1 MDVQSTKILVA
12 VLFAV
17 IRFFFGVLPVK
28 LYHFLRR
35 WEGDDGSNT
44 FVNQKRHKQVN
55 CAIALCQSFGGGV
68 LFATCFLHM
77 MLEVQSSVEELK
89 RIGDLNSDYPLSQLT
104 ICVGFFF
111 VYFLEEISHWFLSKV
126 PKDSGSPSP
135 ITKKVNNFTKASVS
149 PLDTS
154 ETASNAFMI
163 EEAYEK
169 TMELDKRQYDNEPE
183 KEDDDSREMLTLEE
197 KNRKNIVYDT
207 LSLNSEA
214 AKQKAEELDV
224 PKEVVEE
231 EDEQV
236 EREITNKQHV
246 MRCVLIVVA
255 LCFHAVFE
263 GLAIGVQKST
273 ADIWF
278 LFTAVSI
285 HSATILF
292 CISLE
297 LLLAKARADF
307 IYTHMLFLAL
317 ASPFGVLLGLGI
329 TQKYDAESQSKSI
342 AVVLLEGLSAGTI
355 LYITFF
361 EVLNREKERRV
372 YRVYRAFCIIGGFS
386 LMAFLQYLEVY
397 GYCHTSQKNGTISSI
412 GSVE

>member
-1 MDVQSTKILVA
+1 MVPDLK
-12 VLFAV
+12 
-17 IRFFFGVLPVK
+17 
-28 LYHFLRR
+28 
-35 WEGDDGSNT
+35 
-44 FVNQKRHKQVN
+44 
-55 CAIALCQSFGGGV
+55 
-68 LFATCFLHM
+68 
-77 MLEVQSSVEELK
+77 VQSSVEDLK
-89 RIGDLNSDYPLSQLT
+89 RIGDLNTEYPLSQLT
-104 ICVGFFF
+104 ICLGFFF

-126 PKDSGSPSP
+126 PKDCEPA

-163 EEAYEK
+163 EDSYKKVEKQYE
-169 TMELDKRQYDNEPE
+169 NETE
-183 KEDDDSREMLTLEE
+183 KEDEVSKEMVTLEE
-197 KNRKNIVYDT
+197 ENRKNTVYDT

-214 AKQKAEELDV
+214 AKQRAEELDV
-224 PKEVVEE
+224 PKELIEENDEKVEK
-231 EDEQV
+231 
-236 EREITNKQHV
+236 EITDKQHM
-246 MRCVLIVVA
+246 MRGVLIVVA

-263 GLAIGVQKST
+263 GLAIGLQKST

-297 LLLAKARADF
+297 LLLAKSRVSF
-307 IYTHMLFLAL
+307 IYTQMIFLAL
-317 ASPFGVLLGLGI
+317 ASPFGVLLGLVV
-329 TQKYDAESQSKSI
+329 TQKYDTETKSKSM

-397 GYCHTSQKNGTISSI
+397 GFYHSSYQNATMSSSAI
-412 GSVE
+412 I

>member
-1 MDVQSTKILVA
+1 MFNFIDYCFCL
-12 VLFAV
+12 
-17 IRFFFGVLPVK
+17 
-28 LYHFLRR
+28 
-35 WEGDDGSNT
+35 
-44 FVNQKRHKQVN
+44 
-55 CAIALCQSFGGGV
+55 LCTNYFSLSFQ
-68 LFATCFLHM
+68 
-77 MLEVQSSVEELK
+77 VQSSVEDLK
-89 RIGDLNSDYPLSQLT
+89 RIGDLNTDYPLSQLT
-104 ICVGFFF
+104 ICVGFFL
-111 VYFLEEISHWFLSKV
+111 VYFLEEVSHWFLSKV
-126 PKDSGSPSP
+126 PKDSRPP

-154 ETASNAFMI
+154 ETASNTFII
-163 EEAYEK
+163 EDAYEK
-169 TMELDKRQYDNEPE
+169 TMQQDEKQYDNEPE
-183 KEDDDSREMLTLEE
+183 KEDEVSREMLTVEE
-197 KNRKNIVYDT
+197 KNHKNSVYDT

-231 EDEQV
+231 EAEQV
-236 EREITNKQHV
+236 EREIINKQHV

-263 GLAIGVQKST
+263 GLAIGLQKRT

-297 LLLAKARADF
+297 LLLAKARSDF
-307 IYTHMLFLAL
+307 IYTQMLFLAL
-317 ASPFGVLLGLGI
+317 ASPFGVLLGLVV
-329 TQKYDAESQSKSI
+329 TQKYDAETKSKSM

-397 GYCHTSQKNGTISSI
+397 GYCHTLQKNSTMGIL
-412 GSVE
+412 EH